1 MSPPRGC
8 AHVPLRPQHECPWV
22 TEVAS
27 DIQEPRPRQPGC
39 CPTTGTPMTSR
50 QRVEAQEYTPHTH
63 MHTRTRLCTRRNV
76 HTHTC
81 TPMHTAVH
89 RTTAARVHRHAR
101 SGPVAAA
108 VTSRAE
114 ESSCFFPRTHSHT
127 KENRKGLGA
136 GTGRGSGLRAHR
148 EPAPAG
154 WTPGGW
160 FGWDSGAD
168 RQTDCCRV
176 GGGASSRA
184 SLPWCRSSAKAPPA
198 SR

>member
-1 MSPPRGC
+1 MSPARGC

-22 TEVAS
+22 TEVES

-39 CPTTGTPMTSR
+39 CPTTGTPTTSR
-50 QRVEAQEYTPHTH
+50 QRVEAQEYAPHTH
-63 MHTRTRLCTRRNV
+63 AHTDPPLHTQECAHAHMHSHAHCV
-76 HTHTC
+76 HH
-81 TPMHTAVH
+81 
-89 RTTAARVHRHAR
+89 TTAARVHRHAR
-101 SGPVAAA
+101 GGPVAAS

-114 ESSCFFPRTHSHT
+114 EPSCFFPRTHSHT

-136 GTGRGSGLRAHR
+136 GTGRGSGLRTGSR
-148 EPAPAG
+148 LQ
-154 WTPGGW
+154 PGGPQAA
-160 FGWDSGAD
+160 GLGGTQERTD